1 MLKFMNNVKFGQTV
15 KQGKESYKFYLG
27 ENCYSVYKPL
37 SGKANEHRISN
48 SGQVYSIENCLL
60 DYFGASLDIVN
71 DSGEHVF
78 QQKYKVGDQ
87 FHMKCGVYTED
98 TYTIVYNEDKEK
110 YGMMNSNYTVFSC
123 NFDSVEE
130 LVKQEFPSKSW
141 IKKELS

>member
-27 ENCYSVYKPL
+27 ENCYCVYKP
-37 SGKANEHRISN
+37 SSSKANEHRISN

-60 DYFGASLDIVN
+60 DYFGESPDIVN
-71 DSGEHVF
+71 DSGEHIF
-78 QQKYKVGDQ
+78 QQEYKAGDQ
-87 FHMKCGVYTED
+87 FCCKNLGAESTS
-98 TYTIVYNEDKEK
+98 YTIVYNEDKEK

-141 IKKELS
+141 VKKELS